1 MMMEKIKVYKISKR
15 GARGHFISLPHVWV
29 TDAALGA
36 GDTIEVYRE
45 GERLILIGKKGEK
58 NG

>member
-1 MMMEKIKVYKISKR
+1 MEKIKVYKISKR